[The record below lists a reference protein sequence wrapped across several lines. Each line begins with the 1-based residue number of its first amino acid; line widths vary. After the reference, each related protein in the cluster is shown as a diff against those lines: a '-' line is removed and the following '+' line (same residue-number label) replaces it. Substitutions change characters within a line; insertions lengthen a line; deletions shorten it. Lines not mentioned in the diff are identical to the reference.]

1 LFRASGMTA
10 VRLARISLPVAD
22 AGALAAFYQDALG
35 FVHVGTEDRTEAI
48 GAAQAT
54 LLRLGK
60 ETVELVAFSPPGA
73 PYPVGSASNDLWF
86 QHFAI
91 VVGDMGAAFA
101 RLRARPGW
109 ASISTAGPQIL
120 PASSGGVTAF
130 KFRDPEGHPLE
141 LLAFPP
147 DKAPPRWQG
156 AAAAGPCLGIDHSA
170 IAVADTEASVAF
182 YRRLGFAV
190 AGRSLNQ
197 GAEQERL
204 DDVPGAIVEVTALAL
219 PGAAGPHVE
228 LLCYRR
234 PRGRPA
240 PPMRGNDVAKTC
252 MVFDAEQALRL
263 RDPDG
268 HDLVLRPG

>member
-1 LFRASGMTA
+1 MTA
-10 VRLARISLPVAD
+10 SRLARISMPAAN
-22 AGALAAFYQDALG
+22 AGALAAFYQEALG
-35 FVHVGTEDRTEAI
+35 FVHVGTEERAEGI
-48 GAAQAT
+48 GAARAT
-54 LLRLGK
+54 VLRLGN
-60 ETVELVAFSPPGA
+60 ETVEVVSFTPPGA
-73 PYPVGSASNDLWF
+73 SYPVGSASNDLWF

-109 ASISTAGPQIL
+109 APISTAGPQTL
-120 PASSGGVTAF
+120 PVGSGGVSAF

-141 LLAFPP
+141 LLAFPAG
-147 DKAPPRWQG
+147 KAPPRWRAAAE
-156 AAAAGPCLGIDHSA
+156 AAAAEPCLGIDHSA

-182 YRRLGFAV
+182 YRRLSFAV

-204 DDVPGAIVEVTALAL
+204 DDVPGAVVEVTALAL
-219 PGAAGPHVE
+219 PGGSGPHVE

-240 PPMRGNDVAKTC
+240 PPMRENDVAKTC

-263 RDPDG
+263 CDPDG